1 MKFPKLLNLKPDREK
16 LDEDKLR
23 EKLTEL
29 VNGMQEQRMLLGDKL
44 VRQLVKIALKL
55 ERKKYKGENREEFD
69 HTVRGHGAF
78 QELCKAIGLKL

>member
-55 ERKKYKGENREEFD
+55 ERKKSKGENREEFD
-69 HTVRGHGAF
+69 HIVREHGTF
-78 QELCKAIGLKL
+78 QEFCKAIGLKL